1 MPYTTHWT
9 PQTITWTYTGK
20 LTGDE
25 LIQSNMEV
33 YGDPRFDDI
42 RYQIVDLRAITQNLV
57 EDSHMRTIAHLD
69 MAAARSNPRIKIA
82 VIANN
87 SKGMEMSDTYINH
100 TGHKSPWITKTFLT
114 IEQANEWLGIKR

>member
-9 PQTITWTYTGK
+9 AQTITWTYSGK

-42 RYQIVDLRAITQNLV
+42 RHQIVDLRGITENLV
-57 EDSHMRTIAHLD
+57 GDSHMRTVAHLD
-69 MAAARSNPRIKIA
+69 MAAARSNPKIKIA
-82 VIANN
+82 VITHNR
-87 SKGMEMSDTYINH
+87 KGMEMSDTYDSH
-100 TGHKSPWITKTFLT
+100 TVSKSPWVTKAFCT
-114 IEQANEWLGIKR
+114 IEQAHEWLGLE